1 MPPLSLHFPSG
12 CASQTHAVL
21 DEKQPLTWGPKRPQH
36 LNSLFFL
43 PPPFFFSFCFF
54 FFAGHEWHCQMLALI
69 NLIIRWATH
78 MQARVWLASP
88 AAFLPS
94 LIFLCRQHNQSH
106 TKQDKTPLLT
116 EVIAPEVFLAY
127 SDSHLYFFNLVK
139 IQSEAK
145 RSYRESLTED
155 QSDCLIVWMKSDIFL
170 IHNWTD
176 ESVTQLKPPQYLLIV
191 SHCINL
197 KSRNK
202 IMVIF
207 LTNILEVLQGLN
219 TQLQDEN
226 NLRGAL
232 RCIWTCWPCCSLS
245 QHVS

>member
-1 MPPLSLHFPSG
+1 
-12 CASQTHAVL
+12 
-21 DEKQPLTWGPKRPQH
+21 
-36 LNSLFFL
+36 
-43 PPPFFFSFCFF
+43 
-54 FFAGHEWHCQMLALI
+54 
-69 NLIIRWATH
+69 

-155 QSDCLIVWMKSDIFL
+155 QSDCLIV
-170 IHNWTD
+170 
-176 ESVTQLKPPQYLLIV
+176 
-191 SHCINL
+191 
-197 KSRNK
+197 
-202 IMVIF
+202 
-207 LTNILEVLQGLN
+207 
-219 TQLQDEN
+219 
-226 NLRGAL
+226 
-232 RCIWTCWPCCSLS
+232 
-245 QHVS
+245 